1 MSTWQCEE
9 PVLKKTW
16 SELFQTVPYPYFI
29 VYDFETI
36 LAPRLNEHPTDDL
49 AYLSRHIQIS
59 VAVPDTLS
67 KEPVYLVD
75 ENPER
80 LTERFIEV
88 LTGKQEAISAD
99 VLKQHPYPL
108 DFQILPGEV
117 KEQWRQWVN
126 QVPVIN
132 FNSGKYDLNMV
143 KDYFVKE
150 ISYNKDDK
158 CNEEVF
164 AAKKEN
170 SYMFLTTSKFTF
182 LDVKNYIGPGLS
194 YDAWCRSM
202 DCRLQQL
209 MFPFEWL
216 DGYEKLSHVGPV
228 NREDFYSSLKPTIT
242 GNEYGRFL
250 NLFKEN
256 DCTTIVIGC
265 GCTTLQALSLLLR
278 PLGRWLGSTILIRL
292 TYTKM

>member
-1 MSTWQCEE
+1 
-9 PVLKKTW
+9 
-16 SELFQTVPYPYFI
+16 
-29 VYDFETI
+29 
-36 LAPRLNEHPTDDL
+36 
-49 AYLSRHIQIS
+49 
-59 VAVPDTLS
+59 
-67 KEPVYLVD
+67 
-75 ENPER
+75 
-80 LTERFIEV
+80 
-88 LTGKQEAISAD
+88 
-99 VLKQHPYPL
+99 
-108 DFQILPGEV
+108 
-117 KEQWRQWVN
+117 
-126 QVPVIN
+126 
-132 FNSGKYDLNMV
+132 MV

-164 AAKKEN
+164 AGKKEN

-228 NREDFYSSLKPTIT
+228 SREDFYSSLKPTIT

-265 GCTTLQALSLLLR
+265 GLSLLLR